1 MGQRPARKMSIV
13 FTNWLQ
19 SIPCVKRIGWALRMI
34 AITGPW
40 HPLLLAFCQR
50 RANNPRIAAPPNT
63 LLPEMDPRRIVA
75 RLEQEGWAEGFLLP
89 AEQINRILEFTE
101 RAPQQMYDEPHRHCE
116 TLREIACDA
125 NVLEVA
131 RMYLQSEPI
140 LYHSVIWRNTGVN
153 NPDDVRD
160 FHLYRFHFDVA
171 DVKSLALF
179 IYLSDVDEREWPAH
193 GHLRDASSQVIMEHG
208 STLS

>member
-1 MGQRPARKMSIV
+1 
-13 FTNWLQ
+13 
-19 SIPCVKRIGWALRMI
+19 
-34 AITGPW
+34 
-40 HPLLLAFCQR
+40 
-50 RANNPRIAAPPNT
+50 
-63 LLPEMDPRRIVA
+63 MDPRRIVS

-131 RMYLQSEPI
+131 RMYLQGEPI

-153 NPDDVRD
+153 NPV
-160 FHLYRFHFDVA
+160 
-171 DVKSLALF
+171 
-179 IYLSDVDEREWPAH
+179 
-193 GHLRDASSQVIMEHG
+193 
-208 STLS
+208 